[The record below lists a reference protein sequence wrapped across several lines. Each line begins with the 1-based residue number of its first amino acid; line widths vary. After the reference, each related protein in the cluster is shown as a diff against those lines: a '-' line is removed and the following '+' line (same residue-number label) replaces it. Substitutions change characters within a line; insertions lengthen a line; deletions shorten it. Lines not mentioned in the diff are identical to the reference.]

1 MTEEEQ
7 LKKNIRIAELNLA
20 AAEKK
25 LDDYRQKNKDAVC
38 EKLDEQ
44 YAGKYFLMY
53 GKDRFRLPSIK
64 DPLHK
69 IFVHIMKINFQG
81 RGFIRANAKVI
92 EMETFPE
99 DPAASLGK
107 KSEDVLNLSYYET
120 SNFDFKPEDLE
131 KEMTVDEIGEI
142 VGEAKTAFNTVQQDF
157 YTDKWQ
163 YENE

>member
-38 EKLDEQ
+38 KKLDEQ

-53 GKDRFRLPSIK
+53 GKERFRLPSIK
-64 DPLHK
+64 DPLYK
-69 IFVHIMKINFQG
+69 IFVHIIKINFQG
-81 RGFIRANAKVI
+81 NGFIRANAKVI
-92 EMETFPE
+92 EMKSFPE

-107 KSEDVLNLSYYET
+107 TSEDVLNLSYYET
-120 SNFDFKPEDLE
+120 SNFDFNPEDFE
-131 KEMTVDEIGEI
+131 KEMTADEIGTI
-142 VGEAKTAFNTVQQDF
+142 IGEAKTAFNTVQQDF
-157 YTDKWQ
+157 YTDKW
-163 YENE
+163 